1 MLLTRPAVANDSVD
15 VVRHLS
21 PESPSPNRSSLH
33 AARPT
38 HAHTDPCKAQ
48 AVRVSSRTPVGGTQ
62 IYIHTYIYLILRY
75 IPPPRRPP
83 MASSTA
89 GHHLSSLRSGTEDTA
104 ASGSPPHDDAGYASK
119 GGRKR
124 TSADDTDG
132 SSPSSQRQDAG
143 GGGGG
148 GANKK
153 RKAAAFGTR
162 GVANLTP
169 EQLEKKRANGESL
182 PQPPFPP
189 TLLPLDRSVH
199 NPAR

>member
-1 MLLTRPAVANDSVD
+1 
-15 VVRHLS
+15 
-21 PESPSPNRSSLH
+21 
-33 AARPT
+33 
-38 HAHTDPCKAQ
+38 
-48 AVRVSSRTPVGGTQ
+48 
-62 IYIHTYIYLILRY
+62 
-75 IPPPRRPP
+75 

-104 ASGSPPHDDAGYASK
+104 GSGSPPHDDAGYAAK

-132 SSPSSQRQDAG
+132 SSPSSQRQDA
-143 GGGGG
+143 G

-182 PQPPFPP
+182 PQPPPP
-189 TLLPLDRSVH
+189 YSLAIGSVGPH
-199 NPAR
+199 SCEMRG